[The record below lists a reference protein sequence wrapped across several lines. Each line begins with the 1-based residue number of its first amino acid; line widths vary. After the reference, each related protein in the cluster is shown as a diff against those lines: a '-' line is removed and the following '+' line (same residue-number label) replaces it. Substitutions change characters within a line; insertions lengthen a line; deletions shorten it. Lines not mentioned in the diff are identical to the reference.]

1 MNSLSILHPLT
12 YAEIHVGLHV
22 KCPLLLFDFN
32 QDWKFRENDQYMRD
46 FSSHGSE
53 YYKTDLKM

>member
-1 MNSLSILHPLT
+1 MNSMSILHLLT

-32 QDWKFRENDQYMRD
+32 QDWKFRENDQYM
-46 FSSHGSE
+46 
-53 YYKTDLKM
+53 